1 VERPD
6 ILNVL
11 DRVFKVSTPS
21 EVRYGDI
28 TYAWDQGQWHY
39 LAAVIDLFARRVVG
53 WAFSSKPDA
62 DLAIKALDMAYDLR
76 GRPQDVLFHSA
87 QGSQYASR
95 SFRQRLWR
103 YRFKQS
109 TSRRGNCP

>member
-1 VERPD
+1 MREDGEIGRFKVRKLMSEMNLVACLQEATVERPD

-39 LAAVIDLFARRVVG
+39 LAAVIDLLFAV
-53 WAFSSKPDA
+53 
-62 DLAIKALDMAYDLR
+62 
-76 GRPQDVLFHSA
+76 
-87 QGSQYASR
+87 
-95 SFRQRLWR
+95 
-103 YRFKQS
+103 
-109 TSRRGNCP
+109 